1 MIVRLV
7 QPRFHYAWVVAA
19 VTFVALLCAAGFR
32 STPAVLMVPLQHEFG
47 WSRATISV
55 AVSINLLLYGFS
67 GPFAAALMQR
77 FGIKQIVVC
86 ALALVAGGAALTTL
100 MRSPWQ
106 LDLLWGVVVG
116 SSTGAMAS
124 VLAVTIANRWFVKG
138 RGLAMGLLS
147 ASSATGQIQFLPLLA
162 FLTTV
167 SGWRTASLT
176 IAAVAVL
183 LVPIVLVFMKN
194 RPQDI
199 SLQAYGATVDA
210 PAVQARGNPIAVSFR
225 GLRLASHSSSFW
237 LLAGSFFVCGA
248 STNGLIGTHLIP
260 AAMDHGMSEI
270 TAASLLATMGIFDIF
285 GTTFSGWL
293 TDRLNARWLLCWYY
307 ALRGLSLFIL
317 PFALRSPG
325 VALGVFVVFYG
336 LDWIATVP
344 PTAALASEIF
354 GSETGSIVY
363 GWIFASHQVGAAFAA
378 FAAGAIRTWMG
389 DYVLA
394 FLSAGVLCLLAA
406 ALVVRLPSSRSKP
419 IVTLAPRS
427 SEASV
432 V

>member
-1 MIVRLV
+1 MIVRFF
-7 QPRFHYAWVVAA
+7 QPRIHYAWVVAA

-47 WSRATISV
+47 WSRATISI
-55 AVSINLLLYGFS
+55 AVSINLLLFGFS

-77 FGIKQIVVC
+77 FGIKQIMMC
-86 ALALVAGGAALTTL
+86 ALALVAAGSALTTL

-116 SSTGAMAS
+116 SATGAMAS
-124 VLAVTIANRWFVKG
+124 VLAVTIANRWFVQG

-162 FLTTV
+162 FLVGV
-167 SGWRTASLT
+167 SGWRSAALT
-176 IAAVAVL
+176 VAAVALVL
-183 LVPIVLVFMKN
+183 IPIVFLLMNN
-194 RPQDI
+194 RPEDI
-199 SLQAYGATVDA
+199 GLRAYGASADA
-210 PAVQARGNPIAVSFR
+210 LPVRSRGNPIAASFR
-225 GLRLASHSSSFW
+225 GLRLASHSGSFW

-260 AAMDHGMSEI
+260 AAMDHGMSEVA
-270 TAASLLATMGIFDIF
+270 AASLLATMGVFDIF

-344 PTAALASEIF
+344 PTAALASELF
-354 GSETGSIVY
+354 GAETGSIVY

-394 FLSAGVLCLLAA
+394 FMSAGVLCLLAA
-406 ALVVRLPSSRSKP
+406 ALVVRLPSSRHEP
-419 IVTLAPRS
+419 IAIAVPRS
-427 SEASV
+427 TEAAIV
-432 V
+432 